1 MFLSLKTLYRK
12 RTVIWPF
19 YFYTIIRT
27 LSGLTSDTW
36 NLKYKQ
42 LKNINIDIPVLE
54 EQEKIGD
61 FFKKM
66 DILISKQKMKI
77 EILEKEKQSFLQKM
91 FL

>member
-1 MFLSLKTLYRK
+1 
-12 RTVIWPF
+12 
-19 YFYTIIRT
+19 
-27 LSGLTSDTW
+27 
-36 NLKYKQ
+36 
-42 LKNINIDIPVLE
+42 DIPVLE

-66 DILISKQKMKI
+66 DILISIQKMKI

>member
-1 MFLSLKTLYRK
+1 
-12 RTVIWPF
+12 
-19 YFYTIIRT
+19 IIRT
-27 LSGLTSDTW
+27 LS
-36 NLKYKQ
+36 
-42 LKNINIDIPVLE
+42 
-54 EQEKIGD
+54 D

>member
-1 MFLSLKTLYRK
+1 MIHKFKINSQ
-12 RTVIWPF
+12 
-19 YFYTIIRT
+19 
-27 LSGLTSDTW
+27 GLTSDTW

-66 DILISKQKMKI
+66 DILIHEQKMKT

>member
-1 MFLSLKTLYRK
+1 LYRK